1 MMLTKSTKQ
10 KAPDS
15 LRWTFL
21 DPQQIKQI
29 DRALAEI
36 GEFGEVRLIKSKGR
50 LRFIEKLA
58 SEDLAEMLPL
68 K

>member
-1 MMLTKSTKQ
+1 MILTKPTKQ
-10 KAPDS
+10 SHPDS
-15 LRWTFL
+15 SQWTVL
-21 DPQQIKQI
+21 DPKQIKQI

-58 SEDLAEMLPL
+58 SEDLAETARL